1 MQRLFFHNQHD
12 KDSTAIL
19 AGLDES
25 VQVYDVFA
33 RGTVIPDGITLHR
46 LPYMID
52 KYIALDTAGPYYT
65 GIVNLGFSCN
75 DYQDTLLMAEDR
87 LFIVTI
93 NGVEHQDYAAN
104 GVIAIELTCDVP
116 ITVPITIKD
125 VLYGY
130 LPCSCEIEVVAG
142 D

>member
-12 KDSTAIL
+12 KNSTAIL

-25 VQVYDVFA
+25 VHIYDVFA

-52 KYIALDTAGPYYT
+52 KYIALDTGGPYIA
-65 GIVNLGFSCN
+65 GIINLEFSCN
-75 DYQDTLLMAEDR
+75 DYQDTLLTAEDR
-87 LFIVTI
+87 LFVITI
-93 NGVEHQDYAAN
+93 NGVELQDYAAN
-104 GVIAIELTCDVP
+104 GVITIELTCEVP

-130 LPCSCEIEVVAG
+130 LPFSCEIEVVAG